1 MTIRPTTSLLLSMV
15 ERQISMATAKNVR
28 AQEQIASGRRILRTA
43 DDPVGAAQAGSY
55 TRQIA
60 ANDRYLEA
68 IRGGRSVLD
77 AGAANLESVSG
88 NISEARSILI
98 EGMNATKSADDRA
111 LLADQIDLIRDRLLD
126 LANSRFGDRYLY
138 SGTKTQTE
146 PFVQARSGGRAVVE
160 YQGNRDEQRVLA
172 GPDFSI
178 GIGLPGSDV
187 FASLEPTGTRLS
199 GLTGIASGISADQGT
214 GYDTLDLRHDAT
226 VGTPGSGVLLTS
238 GGSLDTILGPHTL
251 TIDSVNGTV
260 QLDGGTA
267 VPIPAAGDPSLTD
280 FTVTNSAGA
289 EVHLDFS
296 AYDGTSSVAALNGQ
310 GSISIDDTNYVPLT
324 FAETDLELIDP
335 ATGSVVHVD
344 TTGVQRSGRELLTF
358 GGTVNVFDALEG
370 IANDLRNGDGLDQSE
385 ITQRLGDRLRE
396 LDRNSENVRQAL
408 GDLGSRSARLTSLEG
423 RIEDSNLRVEG
434 LLSSVRDVDF
444 SQAVID
450 MSTAQ
455 TTLETVQATGA
466 RMLQNSLLNFLR

>member
-1 MTIRPTTSLLLSMV
+1 MAIRPTTSLLLSMV
-15 ERQISMATAKNVR
+15 ERQISNATAKSVR

-68 IRGGRSVLD
+68 IRNGRSVLD

-138 SGTKTQTE
+138 SGTKTQTQ
-146 PFVQARSGGRAVVE
+146 PFAEARLGGRPVVE

-172 GPDFSI
+172 GPEFSI
-178 GIGLPGSDV
+178 GIGLPGSEI
-187 FASLEPTGTRLS
+187 FAAHQPTGTELS
-199 GLTGIASGISADQGT
+199 GLTGVASGTSADQGK
-214 GYDTLDLRHDAT
+214 GYDVLDVRHDAT
-226 VGTPGSGVLLTS
+226 IGTPGSGVTLTA
-238 GGSLDTILGPHTL
+238 GGSFDTILGPHSL
-251 TIDSVNGTV
+251 TIDGANGTV
-260 QLDGGTA
+260 RLDSGTA
-267 VPIPAAGDPSLTD
+267 VPIPAPGDPNLAD
-280 FTVTNSAGA
+280 FTVTNAAGA
-289 EVHLDFS
+289 EVRLDFTGF
-296 AYDGTSSVAALNGQ
+296 DGTSSVAALSGQ
-310 GSISIDDTNYVPLT
+310 GSISIDDTNYVAMT

-344 TTGVQRSGRELLTF
+344 TTGIQRSGRELLTF
-358 GGTVNVFDALEG
+358 GGSVNVFDALEG
-370 IANDLRNGDGLDQSE
+370 IASDLRNTDGLKQSE
-385 ITQRLGDRLRE
+385 ITQRLGDRLGE

-408 GDLGSRSARLTSLEG
+408 GDLGSRSARLTGLEG
-423 RIEDSNLRVEG
+423 RIEDANLRVEG